1 MARVGIVEGEGE
13 TSTELPKEFVDH
25 CTRLT
30 KMEQRVQKLV
40 PYVPLLRIPYTDS
53 LSKSLAEKSRALVT
67 LTSVLI
73 SIVLIQF

>member
-1 MARVGIVEGEGE
+1 MARVGIAEVEGE
-13 TSTELPKEFVDH
+13 TRTELPKEFVDH

-40 PYVPLLRIPYTDS
+40 PYVPLLRMPYTDS
-53 LSKSLAEKSRALVT
+53 LSKSLGEKSLALVT